1 MAPRKRLGELL
12 VQAGVIDE
20 LQLKSAL
27 GEQRKWGRPLGQTLV
42 ELGFVEENTLMSLL
56 STQLNIPAIALDQ
69 VTPSAQAIQHLDYDF
84 CIANLCFPFNYE
96 EKGPFLDVAM
106 AEPTNPALFDR
117 IRVLTRCNVR
127 PHLAG
132 HRAVEKAI
140 RKAYRGET
148 FAPKPENR
156 PWMSRPDEVVFDL
169 DGGGVDSSKV
179 DPAVMD
185 PATMEPG
192 PADMRHRPRQT
203 EEQPALGH
211 APGVDPEAF
220 AELEQMVQQLWAHLE
235 RDEKVIRKLMALLV
249 ERGICTREELI
260 ARINED

>member
-20 LQLKSAL
+20 LQLKAAL
-27 GEQRKWGRPLGQTLV
+27 GDQRKWGRPLGQTLV

-69 VTPSAQAIQHLDYDF
+69 VRPSPQAVQQLDYDF
-84 CIANLCFPFNYE
+84 CIANMCFPFNYE

-140 RKAYRGET
+140 RMAYRGET
-148 FAPKPENR
+148 FTQKPENR
-156 PWMSRPDEVVFDL
+156 PWMSRPDEMVFDL
-169 DGGGVDSSKV
+169 DGGGVDTSKV
-179 DPAVMD
+179 DPAVLD

-192 PADMRHRPRQT
+192 PADMRHTRRT
-203 EEQPALGH
+203 EEQPALPQV
-211 APGVDPEAF
+211 PGVDLEAF
-220 AELEQMVQQLWAHLE
+220 TELEQAVQQLWAHLE
-235 RDEKVIRKLMALLV
+235 RDEKVIRKMMALLV
-249 ERGICTREELI
+249 EKGVCTREELV
-260 ARINED
+260 AKINED